1 MKETEVIHSW
11 SAPRSLSTSLMYS
24 FAQVPISSCFYAS
37 FCSQSF
43 YLFIFENFW
52 CDFCLRMEDLK
63 WVFFFFFGW
72 GGNGTDSLKHKHPC
86 PWSAGLHLGTI
97 WSGVFAFDD
106 ILWFESACFALVDL
120 KWQFVWSGLVYS
132 VLNWVPW
139 LGLQFFLFSSHYVL
153 FNFFY
158 LLRNGGSSSSSSEP
172 YGIWGRLLDAWEF
185 DFHLWMILSLVMT
198 RTVPLFRKFI
208 PVWTNWIPVLIR
220 IVLDQY
226 YSLEF
231 WLIQSSK
238 YQASWIL
245 FIIGSKSFH
254 SYCDLTFYGWKPLG
268 SEWNLVW
275 LHPTGLVLVCVW
287 RELGHTV

>member
-1 MKETEVIHSW
+1 MSLISW
-11 SAPRSLSTSLMYS
+11 ATSS
-24 FAQVPISSCFYAS
+24 G
-37 FCSQSF
+37 
-43 YLFIFENFW
+43 
-52 CDFCLRMEDLK
+52 DDLK
-63 WVFFFFFGW
+63 WGFCFWWYLMIWVCMFCTSGFEVAVCLVWFGSFSVELGSMTWTAVF
-72 GGNGTDSLKHKHPC
+72 P
-86 PWSAGLHLGTI
+86 
-97 WSGVFAFDD
+97 
-106 ILWFESACFALVDL
+106 
-120 KWQFVWSGLVYS
+120 
-132 VLNWVPW
+132 
-139 LGLQFFLFSSHYVL
+139 FFLPLRAFQ
-153 FNFFY
+153 FFY

-198 RTVPLFRKFI
+198 RTVPFFRKFI

-226 YSLEF
+226 YSQEF